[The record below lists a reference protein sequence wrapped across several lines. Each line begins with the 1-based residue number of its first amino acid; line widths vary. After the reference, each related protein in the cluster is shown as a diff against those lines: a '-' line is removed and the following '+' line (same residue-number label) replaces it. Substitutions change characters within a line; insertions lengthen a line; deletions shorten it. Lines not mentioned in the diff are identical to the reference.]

1 MLNWAL
7 IFLIV
12 AIIAGILASR
22 AWQWL
27 LQASQSLFF
36 SCFSYYFSFLCSRD
50 WDGVRDRSQ
59 SDAKP
64 KQVWGLA
71 TRTGQRNNYWYT
83 DYVPVSFGFR
93 F

>member
-1 MLNWAL
+1 
-7 IFLIV
+7 
-12 AIIAGILASR
+12 
-22 AWQWL
+22 
-27 LQASQSLFF
+27 
-36 SCFSYYFSFLCSRD
+36 
-50 WDGVRDRSQ
+50 VRDRSQ

-71 TRTGQRNNYWYT
+71 TRTGQRNNYWHT